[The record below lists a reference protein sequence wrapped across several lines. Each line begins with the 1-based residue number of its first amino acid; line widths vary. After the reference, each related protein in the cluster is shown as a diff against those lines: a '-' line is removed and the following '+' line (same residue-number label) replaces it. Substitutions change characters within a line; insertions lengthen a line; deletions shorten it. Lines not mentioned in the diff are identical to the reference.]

1 MRKLPLPSWVIAFT
15 VPLLVVLTIAQVT
28 SIFLSP
34 YIVSEKTLVKISG
47 LRPHEPTGLERIS
60 IFISLF

>member
-1 MRKLPLPSWVIAFT
+1 MRKLPSWIIAFT
-15 VPLLVVLTIAQVT
+15 VPLLAVLIVSQVT
-28 SIFLSP
+28 SLFLSP

-47 LRPHEPTGLERIS
+47 VRPHEPTGLERIS